1 MEYTLEQVDAW
12 KARLDSM
19 RPLTGGKLK
28 NVKDYYRIA
37 LTYTSNALEGNTLT
51 LSETKVILE
60 DGLTVGGHPLSE
72 IYEVT
77 GHAKAYDWMWEL
89 SQARNITLEDIL
101 ELHKLFYGQLN
112 EACAGVYRT
121 QDVIITG
128 SEYPVTPWQNISSEM
143 DALHHWMKTERGNL
157 HPVIYAAELHRKFV
171 YIHPFID
178 GNGRTAR
185 LIMNLVLLQEGYE
198 ITSIP
203 PVLRSEYIGI
213 LERGHKNPAPF
224 NDFIVDRVAESQ
236 KDMMRLFHI
245 PLKD

>member
-12 KARLDSM
+12 KARLDAM
-19 RPLTGGKLK
+19 RPLTGEQLK
-28 NVKDYYRIA
+28 NVQDYYRIS

-60 DGLTVGGHPLSE
+60 DGLTVGGHPLRE
-72 IYEVT
+72 LYEVT
-77 GHAKAYDWMWEL
+77 GHAKAYDWIWEL
-89 SQARNITLEDIL
+89 SQAKSIALEDIL
-101 ELHKLFYGQLN
+101 ELHKLLYGQIN
-112 EACAGVYRT
+112 AACAGVYRT

-128 SEYPVTPWQNISSEM
+128 SEYPVTAWQDISSEM
-143 DALHHWMKTERGNL
+143 DALYRWMKTERGSL

-185 LIMNLVLLQEGYE
+185 LIMNLVLLQDGYE

-203 PVLRSEYIGI
+203 PVLRSEYIGL
-213 LERGHKNPAPF
+213 LERGHKDPTPF
-224 NDFIVDRVAESQ
+224 NEFMVDRVAESQ